1 MHSVISIPQLGYFG
15 SSGPLGSLTKVSGT
29 SPLVHLGMHATFQYA
44 KKAPDLS
51 DARAAEFALA
61 KPLTQYSIAHLNR
74 SVYTRK
80 HSQFGMTI
88 IFHQKPVKTVSS
100 ASPADQNIWYLTSA
114 ISAFQG

>member
-15 SSGPLGSLTKVSGT
+15 SSGPLGSLTKVPGT

-51 DARAAEFALA
+51 DARAAEFVLA

-88 IFHQKPVKTVSS
+88 IFPSKTGKDCLFCLSRRSEYLVS
-100 ASPADQNIWYLTSA
+100 DVGY
-114 ISAFQG
+114 F